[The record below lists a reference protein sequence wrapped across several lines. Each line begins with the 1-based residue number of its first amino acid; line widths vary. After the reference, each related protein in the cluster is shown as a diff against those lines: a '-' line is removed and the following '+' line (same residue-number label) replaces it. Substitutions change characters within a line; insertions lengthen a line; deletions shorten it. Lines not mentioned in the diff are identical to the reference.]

1 MSLQLPLTLKLP
13 GGREVAANAK
23 GRTSIDATQARVK
36 AFSFVRYN
44 GGVTLHQL
52 GMRKQ
57 AFTFLNQSD
66 LNSTY
71 PYTGATVGVKTY
83 APGITTWSTKR
94 IGHMAISSQPRKEPL
109 ISGQWFRDAKVRK
122 MPNNESH
129 LQPWKSKTCVLICQ

>member
-52 GMRKQ
+52 GMRRVLKTLPMSK
-57 AFTFLNQSD
+57 AWNFT
-66 LNSTY
+66 
-71 PYTGATVGVKTY
+71 
-83 APGITTWSTKR
+83 R
-94 IGHMAISSQPRKEPL
+94 RKL
-109 ISGQWFRDAKVRK
+109 
-122 MPNNESH
+122 
-129 LQPWKSKTCVLICQ
+129 